1 MSTTSQEKRVRDE
14 KSHPGYGFA
23 VEGLA
28 SGLSAN
34 VHVRLG
40 SCPPRIDR
48 VGGCAAGQGEV
59 FFFSSRRRAHP
70 SDSWRN
76 TACQSEGEAY
86 QRCPFADGDSLLPI
100 VCIATIQNNAAPLC
114 KSASLGEFSR

>member
-1 MSTTSQEKRVRDE
+1 MRDE
-14 KSHPGYGFA
+14 RSHPGYGFA

-28 SGLSAN
+28 FGLSAN
-34 VHVRLG
+34 VHVRLARALLV
-40 SCPPRIDR
+40 SIALAVVRLDS
-48 VGGCAAGQGEV
+48 VK
-59 FFFSSRRRAHP
+59 FFFSLSSRQRAHR

-76 TACQSEGEAY
+76 TACQSEGKAY